1 MTLEKLTD
9 LEIDAIREI
18 ASVGAGHASMAL
30 ASLTNKS
37 VEISFPGM
45 SICPLEGITACIDE
59 PEKEFANIYLH
70 IDGEAPDCGFEVCS
84 MFFTFPIES
93 AVALAKMMQGDET
106 TATELSEM
114 DRSTLM
120 ELGNILAGS
129 YLTAIADYMDL
140 KLVESLP
147 YLASD
152 MLDAVVDP
160 IVVRHA
166 SEIDYAFVLNTLL
179 KIEEQEVAGYLV
191 VLFFSPAHK
200 LLKDIK
206 YLQEM
211 ER

>member
-1 MTLEKLTD
+1 
-9 LEIDAIREI
+9 
-18 ASVGAGHASMAL
+18 
-30 ASLTNKS
+30 
-37 VEISFPGM
+37 M
-45 SICPLEGITACIDE
+45 SITPLEGITACIDE

-70 IDGEAPDCGFEVCS
+70 IDGCPTANECGFEVCS

-93 AVALAKMMQGDET
+93 AIVLSRMMQGEDA
-106 TATELSEM
+106 TAKELSEM

-129 YLTAIADYMDL
+129 YLTAIADYMNL
-140 KLVESLP
+140 KLLESLP

-166 SEIDYAFVLNTLL
+166 SEIDYAFVLNTLM
-179 KIEEQEVAGYLV
+179 KIEGQEIAGYLV
-191 VLFFSPAHK
+191 VLFFSPAQK
-200 LLKDIK
+200 LLKDIR

-211 ER
+211 E